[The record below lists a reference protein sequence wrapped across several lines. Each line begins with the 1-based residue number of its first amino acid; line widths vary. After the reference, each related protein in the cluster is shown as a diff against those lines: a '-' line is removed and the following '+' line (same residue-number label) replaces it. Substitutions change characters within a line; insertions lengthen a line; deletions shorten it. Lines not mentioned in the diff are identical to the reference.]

1 MTEAAIDTT
10 LGRDVYVSLGD
21 DLGKGAWSVR
31 IYLRSFVA
39 CIWVG
44 GFLMAL
50 GGLISITD
58 RRYRRP
64 VKNMSKQQIAEV
76 SASAA

>member
-10 LGRDVYVSLGD
+10 LARDIYVSLGD
-21 DLGKGAWSVR
+21 ELKNGAWSAR
-31 IYLRSFVA
+31 LYMRSFVA

-64 VKNMSKQQIAEV
+64 IKKMSKQQMAEV
-76 SASAA
+76 TTA